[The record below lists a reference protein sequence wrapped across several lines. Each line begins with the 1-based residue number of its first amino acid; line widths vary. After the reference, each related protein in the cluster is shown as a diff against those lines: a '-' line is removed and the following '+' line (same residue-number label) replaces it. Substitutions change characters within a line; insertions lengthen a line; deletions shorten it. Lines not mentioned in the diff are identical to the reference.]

1 MSVEMERRKEKR
13 RITRR
18 HLVFYL
24 RVFDGMSS
32 RVLGH
37 MIDISENGLMLLSDD
52 PMAVNEEHRLR
63 MGLPW
68 EIAGSEEV
76 IFKAV
81 SRWSRP
87 DENPDFFMSGF
98 QIKDIDRE
106 ARELIRFLIDEFGI
120 AEDRREG

>member
-1 MSVEMERRKEKR
+1 MAGEMERRKEKR

-37 MIDISENGLMLLSDD
+37 MIDISQSGLMLLSDE
-52 PMAVNEEHRLR
+52 PVAVNEEHRLR

-76 IFKAV
+76 VFNAV
-81 SRWSRP
+81 SRWCRP

-98 QIKDIDRE
+98 QIQDIDNE
-106 ARELIRFLIDEFGI
+106 AQELIRFLIDEFGI
-120 AEDRREG
+120 SDQEG